1 MRLGLEAV
9 EDMAVEVAAVAVA
22 VEHRTP
28 WAVAATLAAAA
39 ISAELASA
47 AARVSVGFPTSVAE
61 RALAAPDLRCPGLRQ
76 GRVSTPNAHLLFGA
90 PRTGLSAA
98 ARRWSQIE
106 APHEAWHSAGTETQH
121 LLAIRAPARGHSQ
134 CGTR

>member
-9 EDMAVEVAAVAVA
+9 EDMVAAAGA

-39 ISAELASA
+39 ISAELALA
-47 AARVSVGFPTSVAE
+47 ADRVSAGVPASAE
-61 RALAAPDLRCPGLRQ
+61 RVLAAPDLRCPGLRQ

-90 PRTGLSAA
+90 PRTGPRAA
-98 ARRWSQIE
+98 
-106 APHEAWHSAGTETQH
+106 TQW
-121 LLAIRAPARGHSQ
+121 
-134 CGTR
+134 